1 MRLQFV
7 LLGLAI
13 QMTEVFSIPSKGAQ
27 EVTSRFAPLLVV
39 LLTSRDANRKFRL
52 QVHSDR

>member
-1 MRLQFV
+1 MRLQFA

-13 QMTEVFSIPSKGAQ
+13 QMTQVFGVPSEGAQ
-27 EVTSRFAPLLVV
+27 DLTSRFAPLLVI